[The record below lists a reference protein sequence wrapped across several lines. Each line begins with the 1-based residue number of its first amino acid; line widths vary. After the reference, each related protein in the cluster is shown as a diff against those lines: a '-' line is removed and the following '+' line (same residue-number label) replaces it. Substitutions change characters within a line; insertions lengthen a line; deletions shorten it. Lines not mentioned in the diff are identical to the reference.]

1 MEKYDQIG
9 VGYNQTRK
17 ADHYLL
23 GRMIHFLDTKPGGV
37 YLDIGCGTGNYTIA
51 FSNRGVKLIGIDPSE
66 AMLSIARS
74 RSADVEWKNGKA
86 ESIPLAD
93 NSVDG
98 ILAVLTTHHWTNQN
112 KGYAE
117 LGRVLKP
124 GGTIVIFTATPEQMK
139 SYWLSHYFPK
149 MLQDGRKQMLPYETI
164 EENLLTGGFTEVKT
178 EKYFVTNDLQ
188 DLFLQCGK
196 YNPAIYLDEQV
207 RRGISSFATAKN
219 AEEVQSGLA
228 SLRSDIDSGN
238 IEEVVKQ
245 YESEVGDYLF
255 VIAKKS

>member
-51 FSNRGVKLIGIDPSE
+51 FSNRGVKLIG
-66 AMLSIARS
+66 M
-74 RSADVEWKNGKA
+74 
-86 ESIPLAD
+86 
-93 NSVDG
+93 DG